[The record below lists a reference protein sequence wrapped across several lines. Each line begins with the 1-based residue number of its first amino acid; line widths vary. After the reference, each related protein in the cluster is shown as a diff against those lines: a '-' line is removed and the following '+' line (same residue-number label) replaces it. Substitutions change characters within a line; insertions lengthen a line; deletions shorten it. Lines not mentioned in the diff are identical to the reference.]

1 MSRLRDF
8 GTSTENR
15 AFLRTESGHR
25 IELLPNRVY
34 VLGREDTCDLRVDD
48 PGCSRQHA
56 KISIAG
62 NAMAIHVE
70 DLRSKN
76 GTYRN
81 ETRVK
86 ARVRLADG
94 DRIRLGKTVYE
105 IRMSRGGKDFELDT
119 RTAISGK

>member
-1 MSRLRDF
+1 MSQLSDF
-8 GTSTENR
+8 GTSTAVK

-48 PGCSRQHA
+48 PGCSRRHA
-56 KISIAG
+56 KISVAG
-62 NAMAIHVE
+62 DASAIHVE

-81 ETRVK
+81 ETLIKV
-86 ARVRLADG
+86 RVRLADG

-105 IRMSRGGKDFELDT
+105 IRISRGGQDFELDT
-119 RTAISGK
+119 RTTISGK